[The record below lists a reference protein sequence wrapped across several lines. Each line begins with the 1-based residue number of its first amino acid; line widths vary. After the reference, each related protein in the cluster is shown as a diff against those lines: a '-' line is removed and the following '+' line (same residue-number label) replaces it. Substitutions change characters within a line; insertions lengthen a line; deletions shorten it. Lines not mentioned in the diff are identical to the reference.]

1 VSNRPTY
8 GEPVG
13 ASLIVCL
20 ATFWCSND
28 PLPGRYYP
36 PFSCALTWRIRM
48 NIDFAT
54 AIDTAIAAPDS
65 IPAVKLQANHS
76 GIAHFGLAGKTVVVP
91 LLTPHLLR
99 EPTRTPRCVSI
110 GHANTALT

>member
-1 VSNRPTY
+1 
-8 GEPVG
+8 
-13 ASLIVCL
+13 
-20 ATFWCSND
+20 
-28 PLPGRYYP
+28 
-36 PFSCALTWRIRM
+36 M

-99 EPTRTPRCVSI
+99 EPR
-110 GHANTALT
+110 GA